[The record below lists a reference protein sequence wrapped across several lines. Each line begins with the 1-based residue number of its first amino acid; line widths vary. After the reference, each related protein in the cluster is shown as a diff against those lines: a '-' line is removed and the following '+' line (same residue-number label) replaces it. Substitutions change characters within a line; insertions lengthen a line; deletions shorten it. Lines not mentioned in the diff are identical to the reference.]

1 MRKFLYGLAI
11 ITGAIVLFWMPVT
24 AVKALGPNLSPIAG
38 QMQSITPTIVKPA
51 HCRARWHCHRRGH
64 LRYCHRCG

>member
-11 ITGAIVLFWMPVT
+11 AAGALVLYWAPVT
-24 AVKALGPNLSPIAG
+24 AVKAIGTNLSIVAG
-38 QMQSITPTIVKPA
+38 EMQSKTPAIVKPA
-51 HCRARWHCHRRGH
+51 HCRLVRHCHRRGH